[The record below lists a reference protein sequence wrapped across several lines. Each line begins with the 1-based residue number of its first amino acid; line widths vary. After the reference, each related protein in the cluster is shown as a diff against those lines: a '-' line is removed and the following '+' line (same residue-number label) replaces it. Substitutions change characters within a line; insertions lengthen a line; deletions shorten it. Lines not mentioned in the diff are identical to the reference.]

1 MPSRSAENL
10 LLDIL
15 DHIALAR
22 EFVDGF
28 TFKTFDADTRT
39 AYATTRCLEIISE
52 ASRRLPATIKQR
64 HPGIPWRAIA
74 GAGSI
79 YRHNYEAVLNRIV
92 WATVHNRLEELKLFA
107 EAELKRLQE

>member
-15 DHIALAR
+15 DNIELAR
-22 EFVDGF
+22 EFVKGF

-52 ASRRLPATIKQR
+52 ASRRLPASSSRGTRK
-64 HPGIPWRAIA
+64 IPWRAIA

-79 YRHNYEAVLNRIV
+79 YRHDYEAVLNQIV
-92 WATVHNRLEELKLFA
+92 WATVHNRLDELRVFA
-107 EAELKRLQE
+107 EIELQRLKT